1 MIIWRENKKLP
12 QELIDRTKSSIQKN
26 HNDKSEYFTTY
37 SYSSFKDGEVDSS
50 SVEYL
55 LPFYS
60 ETIKEMMIDLGM
72 YDRCRYTYSLW
83 VQMYNSNT
91 TTHKVH
97 EHYVHNE
104 IISWVHFIE
113 TPRQRCFYF
122 LDGRN
127 KKIYPEQK
135 SGDIIAWPPW
145 LLHGVDPIK
154 RKNFNRII
162 SAGNIS
168 LTSYDN

>member
-1 MIIWRENKKLP
+1 MIIWRKNKKLP
-12 QELIDRTKSSIQKN
+12 QELMNRTKSSIEKN
-26 HNDKSEYFTTY
+26 HLIKSKYFTTY
-37 SYSSFKDGEVDSS
+37 SYTALQDGNVNSTL
-50 SVEYL
+50 VKYL
-55 LPFYS
+55 LPFYN

-72 YDRCRYTYSLW
+72 YDRCGYTYSLW
-83 VQMYNSNT
+83 AQMYNSTT
-91 TTHKVH
+91 TTHNVH
-97 EHYVHNE
+97 QHYGHGE
-104 IISWVHFIE
+104 IISWVHFIQ

-122 LDGRN
+122 LNGRN
-127 KKIYPEQK
+127 EKIYPKQN

-168 LTSYDN
+168 LTSYN